1 MLTAMRAADESAPA
15 AAASASPN
23 AVRSAIAWALKLKV
37 VRMFLRYQER
47 RGPILASGLSFQS
60 IFAVFAALWLGFSV
74 AGLVLRAN
82 PELSSAFFT
91 TVNTSIP
98 GLIDTGSGKGAVK
111 ADQLLQTSILG
122 WSGIIA
128 AAGLLFTGLS
138 WLAAARDAVRSLFD
152 LPGERTNFLLL
163 KLKDF
168 GLAVGFAVVLLISA
182 ALSVVSTQALGLVLG
197 WIGIDQQSLTAS
209 IFGRGLSL
217 LLMLA
222 LDAAVLAALFR
233 LLSGLIIPLR
243 RLFAGA
249 VLGAVGL
256 GVLKVLGSAL
266 LGGASR
272 NPLLASFAVII
283 GLLIWFN
290 LVCQVILLTA
300 SWIATGMA
308 DDGIIA
314 DPQIEAERREA
325 ERVAAEKVAAE
336 QAEAMKAEAT
346 VRAEASAGGWWPKLV
361 RRLFRHPFRRS

>member
-1 MLTAMRAADESAPA
+1 MQRLIGRAQ
-15 AAASASPN
+15 
-23 AVRSAIAWALKLKV
+23 KLKA

-47 RGPILASGLSFQS
+47 RGPILAGGLSFQS

-82 PELSSAFFT
+82 PELSSAFFAT
-91 TVNTSIP
+91 INTSIP
-98 GLIDTGSGKGAVK
+98 GLIDTGSGKGAVTV
-111 ADQLLQTSILG
+111 DQLLQTSILG

-128 AAGLLFTGLS
+128 AVGLLFTGLG
-138 WLAAARDAVRSLFD
+138 WLSSARDAVRALFD

-168 GLAVGFAVVLLISA
+168 GLALGFGAVLLVSA
-182 ALSVVSTQALGLVLG
+182 ALSVVSTQALGVVFGWLGVDEHSVVASVVGRGIGLVLM
-197 WIGIDQQSLTAS
+197 
-209 IFGRGLSL
+209 
-217 LLMLA
+217 LML
-222 LDAAVLAALFR
+222 DTGVLAALFR
-233 LLSGLIIPLR
+233 LLSGLTIPSR
-243 RLFAGA
+243 RLFGGA
-249 VLGAVGL
+249 LLGAVGL

-308 DDGIIA
+308 DDGIVA
-314 DPQIEAERREA
+314 DPEIAAERREA
-325 ERVAAEKVAAE
+325 ERVAAEKAAAKAAEKATAE
-336 QAEAMKAEAT
+336 QAA
-346 VRAEASAGGWWPKLV
+346 ASAGGWWRRRF
-361 RRLFRHPFRRS
+361 RRLFRRR

>member
-1 MLTAMRAADESAPA
+1 MLTAMMAADESAPA
-15 AAASASPN
+15 AAKSAPN
-23 AVRSAIAWALKLKV
+23 AVQRVIARAQKLKV
-37 VRMFLRYQER
+37 VRMLLRYQER
-47 RGPILASGLSFQS
+47 RGPILASGLSYQS

-82 PELSSAFFT
+82 PELSSAFFAT
-91 TVNTSIP
+91 INTSIP
-98 GLIDTGSGKGAVK
+98 GLIDTGSGTGAVK

-128 AAGLLFTGLS
+128 AAGLLITGLG
-138 WLAAARDAVRSLFD
+138 WLAAARDAVRALFD

-168 GLAVGFAVVLLISA
+168 GLALGFAVALLISA
-182 ALSVVSTQALGLVLG
+182 ALSVVSTQALEVVLG
-197 WIGIDQQSLTAS
+197 WLGIDQQSPVAS
-209 IFGRGLSL
+209 IVGRGVSL

-222 LDAAVLAALFR
+222 LDTAVLSALFR
-233 LLSGLIIPLR
+233 LLSGLSIPPR

-249 VLGAVGL
+249 VLGAIGL

-314 DPQIEAERREA
+314 DPEIEAERREA
-325 ERVAAEKVAAE
+325 ERVAAEKVAATARA
-336 QAEAMKAEAT
+336 QAPARGWWSRLLRRT
-346 VRAEASAGGWWPKLV
+346 VRRGV
-361 RRLFRHPFRRS
+361 RRPSRRS